1 VILTTWNYTFS
12 QRGANAGRRTFISN
26 IPRSSDFDIQLPLA
40 FWADRVRIRVLIVP
54 LSSHLTEAVDSAA
67 WATFG
72 SFKIQNTWAWRLP
85 SALQAVPSL
94 IQVLM
99 VLFVPES
106 PRFLVNKGKEAQAL
120 KILAYYHADGDEY
133 VWLCL
138 SFELH
143 LT

>member
-1 VILTTWNYTFS
+1 MLVAELSYPTYRAPLTSTYNSLWHFGQIVFAFAYL
-12 QRGANAGRRTFISN
+12 
-26 IPRSSDFDIQLPLA
+26 SSL
-40 FWADRVRIRVLIVP
+40 
-54 LSSHLTEAVDSAA
+54 LSSHLTEVVDSAA

-138 SFELH
+138 SLELH